1 MSTLY
6 LVIGLLA
13 GCVASVLLSGFIL
26 KPLKKNERSFM
37 NILVSIV
44 CIAVLLAVGIAVYMY
59 SMIIA
64 IGYVVG
70 VLLAFVPFFKTS
82 ADIEEEKALKE

>member
-13 GCVASVLLSGFIL
+13 GCVTSVLLLGFIL

-44 CIAVLLAVGIAVYMY
+44 CIAVLLAVGIAVYMF

-82 ADIEEEKALKE
+82 ADIEKEKALKE